1 MLILFIPFLGLF
13 CLCFGLLCVS
23 IFNSPVVQELVFCYR
38 FVIPS
43 FSLKFDAFYLT
54 LVKEFGFTNTF
65 VYSKRN
71 NCKLGIFDENSSRK
85 HVSKL
90 MKMYTLY

>member
-54 LVKEFGFTNTF
+54 LVKEFGFTNTLF
-65 VYSKRN
+65 IQKEITANLAS
-71 NCKLGIFDENSSRK
+71 
-85 HVSKL
+85 L
-90 MKMYTLY
+90 MKIHVENM